1 MTVLTKRRVDRALQ
15 RQGNR
20 RFKPRKR
27 FSTRRL
33 RFWAQMFAAMITL
46 WIGVE
51 FVRFVQYLESGGN
64 SVTAPTRPP
73 GVEAFLPIS
82 GLISLRDWFVT
93 GMLNSIH
100 PASMI
105 ILLVI
110 ILTAFLFKKGFCG
123 WVCPVGFISEM
134 IGNIGDRIVRLLGIN
149 RRLKSPRLL
158 DYPLRSLKY
167 ILLGFFVYA
176 VFFAMSATAIQQFV
190 ASPYNK
196 VADVKMLEFFADIDS
211 FALWTIAIL
220 FVLSIFIRGFWC
232 RYFCPY
238 GALLGLV
245 SLLGS
250 GKVRRNADKCI
261 DCARCAKVCPSFIK
275 VDQITSVVSD
285 ECSGC
290 LDCVD
295 VCPVNGALETYI
307 GGSRRRIS
315 AKVWAI
321 AFIVVFWGTLFIFKT
336 AGPWKNSITAQ
347 EYQYH
352 IEKMNGPEYIHPGR

>member
-1 MTVLTKRRVDRALQ
+1 MTVLSQRRVDSAYK
-15 RQGNR
+15 RQGAR

-33 RFWAQMFAAMITL
+33 RFWAQMFAAIITL

-51 FVRFVQYLESGGN
+51 FIRFVHYLESGGN
-64 SVTAPTRPP
+64 PAMAPTRPP

-82 GLISLRDWFVT
+82 GLISLRDWFLT
-93 GMLNSIH
+93 GVLNTIH

-110 ILTAFLFKKGFCG
+110 VLTAFLFKKGFCS
-123 WVCPVGFISEM
+123 WVCPIGLISEM
-134 IGNIGDRIVRLLGIN
+134 IGNIGDRLVRLFGIR
-149 RRLKSPRLL
+149 RRLKLPPFL

-167 ILLGFFVYA
+167 ILLAFFVYA

-196 VADVKMLEFFADIDS
+196 VADVKMLEFFAAIDS
-211 FALWTIAIL
+211 FALWTIVVL
-220 FVLSIFIRGFWC
+220 FVLSIFLRGFWC
-232 RYFCPY
+232 RYLCPY
-238 GALLGLV
+238 GALLGLA
-245 SLLGS
+245 SLLGP
-250 GKVRRNADKCI
+250 GKIRRDADKCI

-295 VCPVNGALETYI
+295 VCPVNGALGPYI
-307 GGSRRRIS
+307 GSKRRRIS
-315 AKVWAI
+315 AKAWVI
-321 AFIVVFWGTLFIFKT
+321 AFIIIFWGSLFFFKN
-336 AGPWKNSITAQ
+336 AGPWRNSITAQ
-347 EYQYH
+347 EYQFH
-352 IEKMNGPEYIHPGR
+352 IEKMNGPEYTHPGR